1 MNSRN
6 PENRRS
12 FIIAPPGWDA
22 RAGLCAR
29 SAWGV
34 RAGLGARSAWCAIAA
49 RDVRAGRGARVSLG
63 AGGTQVNLS
72 AGTAETL
79 EENS

>member
-12 FIIAPPGWDA
+12 SIVSPARDA
-22 RAGLCAR
+22 RSGLCAR
-29 SAWGV
+29 ITRGV
-34 RAGLGARSAWCAIAA
+34 RAAQGNRAALGTRAA
-49 RDVRAGRGARVSLG
+49 RGAGAGLCVLVSLG
-63 AGGTQVNLS
+63 ARGTQVNLS

>member
-12 FIIAPPGWDA
+12 SIAPP
-22 RAGLCAR
+22 
-29 SAWGV
+29 
-34 RAGLGARSAWCAIAA
+34 A
-49 RDVRAGRGARVSLG
+49 RDARVSLG
-63 AGGTQVNLS
+63 ARGTQVNLS

-79 EENS
+79 EETS